1 MNELKK
7 ILFIA
12 EKIKLLENEI
22 NFLRTLLT
30 KTTQELSPIPWT
42 ETGYKK
48 NKLESLTVRLIETED
63 RYKKL
68 INAYQLRRQIAI
80 RKILKI
86 KNPNEMKVIY
96 KRYILGKTLTEIAE
110 EMDFSYKWVQTLHK
124 KGVSSYENVI

>member
-110 EMDFSYKWVQTLHK
+110 EMDFSYKWVQSLHK